1 MRMALVVD
9 LDGTLVRSDTLWESF
24 FQALLRAPAQCVLLP
39 YAMLRGKAHLKRLLI
54 GNDAERIAQQLP
66 YRAELLEYI
75 LEQRKLGR
83 TVILATGADQL
94 AAQAVALHLGIFDQS
109 VGSDGTL
116 NLTGSNK
123 LAELRRI
130 LPGTNFVY
138 VGDSRADIPIWKACR
153 HAILVGPAVRFREDL
168 EKEGVTIHWSI
179 SNCGTTPQ
187 AVFRL
192 LRPHQWAKN
201 LLVFLPLLLAHR
213 ISDSQALFSGFL
225 AFGGFSFLASAVYVV
240 NDALDVPGDRQHP
253 VKRMRPLADGSV
265 PLSWVPGLVLSLL
278 LAAFVS
284 FAILPSACWVLA
296 CLYLLCNFVYTVWLK
311 ERLALDIVCLAAFYT
326 VRVALGA
333 SAEGIRLSVWTFAF
347 CALVFTSLALSKRLS
362 ELRINPQ
369 KERRGYLAQ
378 DLPILAAL
386 TAASGYSAIL
396 VLLVY
401 LASDDVRQLYSR
413 PDLLWLACGPLLYW
427 TTRYSIL
434 ANRGQLG
441 SDPVSFAVRDRA
453 TWLVMFAIIACGWI
467 AS

>member
-1 MRMALVVD
+1 MALVVD
-9 LDGTLVRSDTLWESF
+9 LDGTLVRGDTLWESF
-24 FQALLRAPAQCVLLP
+24 FRALLRSPADCLFLP
-39 YAMLRGKAHLKRLLI
+39 SAALRSKAHLKRWLI
-54 GNDAERIAQQLP
+54 GNDAERIAQQIP
-66 YRAELLEYI
+66 YRTELLEYI
-75 LEQRKLGR
+75 RKQRMLGR
-83 TVILATGADQL
+83 TVILATGADQR
-94 AAQAVALHLGIFDQS
+94 AAQAVASHLGIFDQS
-109 VGSDGTL
+109 IGSDGTL
-116 NLTGSNK
+116 NLTGLNK
-123 LAELRRI
+123 LEELRRI

-168 EKEGVTIHWSI
+168 EKNGVTIHWSI
-179 SNCGTTPQ
+179 PIRGTSHQ
-187 AVFRL
+187 AVIRL
-192 LRPHQWAKN
+192 IRPHQWAKN

-213 ISDSQALFSGFL
+213 IYDAHALNSGIL

-240 NDALDVPGDRQHP
+240 NDALDVPTDRQHP
-253 VKRMRPLADGSV
+253 VKRHRPLADGSV
-265 PLSWVPGLVLSLL
+265 PLSWVPGLVLFLL
-278 LAAFVS
+278 LAASVS
-284 FAILPSACWVLA
+284 FATLPSACWVLA

-333 SAEGIRLSVWTFAF
+333 TAGGIRLSVWTFAF

-369 KERRGYLAQ
+369 KERRGYLSQ

-386 TAASGYSAIL
+386 TAASGYAAIL

-401 LASDDVRQLYSR
+401 LASEDVRQLYSR

-427 TTRYSIL
+427 TTRFSIL

-441 SDPVSFAVRDRA
+441 SDPVSFAVKDRA
-453 TWLVMFAIIACGWI
+453 TWLVMFAVITCGWM